1 MGFHKLL
8 LGMVIIVFFLLQAD
22 AEAGDPLDPGQL
34 GESMSMP
41 LSQELIQKAMRAGVI
56 AESNPLRKT
65 DIQEPSFSAAYQ
77 PESDA
82 INSIDNVNVTGSWSF
97 DLNGTDP
104 EQMRLDLVQN
114 KDVVM
119 GQGMIIRK
127 NKTENASVS
136 GSLSG
141 DKLSLIVMPLG
152 VLDLYQLNLSLS
164 ALSAGTY
171 TAYLADGSSRTG
183 GVTFTASSNIFR
195 PESVDSKEE
204 SSSYSTGY
212 VPGDSAGYQT
222 GGPTASVPVQLSGGQ
237 GARGRISSKE
247 TMSMSSIGGS
257 MGSSSSSIS
266 SG

>member
-1 MGFHKLL
+1 
-8 LGMVIIVFFLLQAD
+8 
-22 AEAGDPLDPGQL
+22 
-34 GESMSMP
+34 
-41 LSQELIQKAMRAGVI
+41 
-56 AESNPLRKT
+56 
-65 DIQEPSFSAAYQ
+65 
-77 PESDA
+77 
-82 INSIDNVNVTGSWSF
+82 
-97 DLNGTDP
+97 
-104 EQMRLDLVQN
+104 
-114 KDVVM
+114 
-119 GQGMIIRK
+119 
-127 NKTENASVS
+127 
-136 GSLSG
+136 
-141 DKLSLIVMPLG
+141 MPLG

-212 VPGDSAGYQT
+212 APVNPAEYQAGV
-222 GGPTASVPVQLSGGQ
+222 PTALVPVQLSGGQ